1 MNILK
6 TTIKT
11 SIGKASS
18 LLFDLGRNLLFIK
31 TLSVETFGLL
41 SLGNNLVQSNKY
53 LDFGFANKFLI
64 DSYDGRFTSF
74 EAKQVFYA
82 IIIFE
87 FFLLSLCGLGFLL
100 FISSFDKSIMVDGAQ
115 LLVSTF
121 LPIMVI
127 LAFFSARLYKLS
139 LIWRRHKKNFVEV
152 SIIEVTLSAFL
163 LIGSL
168 LVLILDFLTFANSYF
183 FLQVILFL
191 AFAASTFKIFYG
203 TKININ
209 WLFVNLKESLLLTCS
224 TFIYGL
230 SFYFDRFILVTYFG
244 LTEIGNYAFLL
255 FILNFGSA
263 LITYGLQP
271 IRAHIASL
279 IADADKNTRNNV
291 LINICKKS
299 GLYIFIIGMAFINLV
314 VPSIKYWMHVFL
326 AKYELAII
334 DLHYVFSIILTFP
347 LLYLLGYLLVAKPFN
362 KTGIYA
368 VSQLAGIVCMAISFF
383 VMNSDDSI
391 YSALLLGIYFGNVVK
406 ILLYISVMASQ
417 QKWCLKN
424 IYQLFLCFPF
434 LFLPLVNYA

>member
-1 MNILK
+1 MDILK

-11 SIGKASS
+11 SIGKAAS
-18 LLFDLGRNLLFIK
+18 LLFDIGRNLLFIK

-64 DSYDGRFTSF
+64 DSYDGRLTGS
-74 EAKQVFYA
+74 EAKQIFYA
-82 IIIFE
+82 IVIFE

-100 FISSFDKSIMVDGAQ
+100 FVSIFDKTIMVDGAQ
-115 LLVSTF
+115 LSVGIF
-121 LPIMVI
+121 LPIIVI

-152 SIIEVTLSAFL
+152 SIIEITLSAFL

-168 LVLILDFLTFANSYF
+168 LVLILDFISFANSYF
-183 FLQVILFL
+183 FLQAILFF
-191 AFAASTFKIFYG
+191 AFTASIFNIFYG
-203 TKININ
+203 TKINVK
-209 WLFVNLKESLLLTCS
+209 WLFVNLKTSLLLTAS
-224 TFIYGL
+224 TFLYGL

-244 LTEIGNYAFLL
+244 LAEIGNYAFLL

-279 IADADKNTRNNV
+279 IADADENTRNNV
-291 LINICKKS
+291 LINICKHA
-299 GLYIFIIGMAFINLV
+299 GLYILIMGVAFINLV
-314 VPSIKYWMHVFL
+314 VPGIKYWMQVFL
-326 AKYELAII
+326 TKYELAIM
-334 DLHYVFSIILTFP
+334 DLQYVFSIILTMP
-347 LLYLLGYLLVAKPFN
+347 SLYLLGYLLVAKPFN

-383 VMNSDDSI
+383 VMDSDDSI
-391 YSALLLGIYFGNVVK
+391 YSALLVGIYFGNVMK

-417 QKWCLKN
+417 QNWCLKN
-424 IYQLFLCFPF
+424 IYQLILCAPF